1 MGRSVRSEPI
11 VLTRIV
17 FYLLGPAL
25 IFRSIALLLNLLLH
39 WVCRRLCHV
48 LYFSLVAKA
57 IGIDIG
63 GTFIDLVVSDESG
76 LRLYKFPSTPDVP
89 EHGVVNALEEL
100 IERGVFEVASVRRMA
115 HGSTVATNALLEGT
129 WAKTALIT
137 TRGFRDVLEIG
148 RQNRSHLYDLNIER
162 PDPIVRRD
170 LRFENSERLDAAGQ
184 VVRDLSSEEIDKIVE
199 RLIEANVEA
208 VAVVFLFSYLN
219 PEHERAVADL
229 LRRKMDVPIT
239 LSSDVL
245 PEFREYERTST
256 TAVCASLRPVIECYM
271 RNLAA
276 QSVGIGIMPE
286 WQIMQS
292 NGTVISATQAQ
303 KEPVRILLSGP
314 AAGVQGAKT
323 IGKMLGSPNLITMDM
338 GGTSCD
344 VALIQDGEIGQ
355 TTTGSVGEHPVAV
368 RMNEIHT
375 IGAGGGSIAWIDAG
389 GALRVGPKS
398 AGAVPGPACYG
409 RGGIQPTVSDAHAV
423 LGHLL
428 PGMPLGGLLALDMEK
443 ARDAI
448 QSIAVP
454 LDLSIEAA
462 ALGILDVA
470 DAAMERA
477 VRVISVERGYDS
489 RQYSLLAFGGAG
501 PLHAVSIARRLAI
514 PRVIIPAAAG
524 VLSAMGLLACEVG
537 RDYGRSLLSPMSDL
551 NPSMLMSQLRVLE
564 ARGLRELKAE
574 GIEEAS
580 MHREISADLRYQGQ
594 SHELNIRLSPREGGE
609 ISPQDLDTW
618 VESFHCEH
626 ETRFG
631 HASRDESVE
640 LVALRLRMTSP
651 PAFSHLRV
659 QFDEKA
665 VEQREMPV
673 WFDANGAVQAQI
685 IDRRG
690 LADNERVVGPAVLWG
705 SDTTLIVPP
714 SVAGI
719 CDGMGTI
726 QLEIS

>member
-1 MGRSVRSEPI
+1 MSASRSYTDTI
-11 VLTRIV
+11 
-17 FYLLGPAL
+17 
-25 IFRSIALLLNLLLH
+25 
-39 WVCRRLCHV
+39 
-48 LYFSLVAKA
+48 VAKA

-76 LRLYKFPSTPDVP
+76 LRLYKFPSTPDAP
-89 EHGVVNALEEL
+89 ERGVLNALETL
-100 IERGVFEVASVRRMA
+100 IERGIFDASDVNRIA
-115 HGSTVATNALLEGT
+115 HGSTVATNALLEGA

-148 RQNRSHLYDLNIER
+148 RQNRSHLYDLNVER
-162 PDPIVRRD
+162 PAPIVPRD
-170 LRFENSERLDAAGQ
+170 LRFECSERLDAAGQ
-184 VVRDLSSEEIDKIVE
+184 ILCDLSRDEIHEIAD
-199 RLIEANVEA
+199 RLITADVEA

-219 PEHERAVADL
+219 SEHERVVLDL
-229 LRRKMDVPIT
+229 LREKMDIPVT

-245 PEFREYERTST
+245 PEFREYERSST
-256 TAVCASLRPVIECYM
+256 TAVCASLRPVIEAYM
-271 RNLAA
+271 KNLAD
-276 QSVGIGIMPE
+276 QSAKIGIVPE

-323 IGKMLGSPNLITMDM
+323 IGQMLDSPNLITMDM

-355 TTTGSVGEHPVAV
+355 TTTGAVGEHPVAV

-409 RGGIQPTVSDAHAV
+409 QGGTQPTVSDAHAV

-428 PGMPLGGLLALDMEK
+428 PSMPLGGLLVLDIEK

-448 QSIAVP
+448 QSIAVS
-454 LDLSIEAA
+454 LSLSIEEA

-477 VRVISVERGYDS
+477 VRVISVERGYDP
-489 RQYSLLAFGGAG
+489 RQFSLLAFGGAG
-501 PLHAVSIARRLAI
+501 PLHAVSIARRLSI
-514 PRVIIPAAAG
+514 PRVIVPAAAG
-524 VLSAMGLLACEVG
+524 VLSAMGLLTCEVG
-537 RDYGRSLLSPMSDL
+537 RDYGRSVLRPMCDLSAEL
-551 NPSMLMSQLRVLE
+551 VNSQLGELE
-564 ARGLRELKAE
+564 DRGLSELRAE
-574 GIEEAS
+574 GIEAGS
-580 MHREISADLRYQGQ
+580 VYREISADLRYQGQ
-594 SHELNIRLSPREGGE
+594 SHELNVRLVPSSVYE
-609 ISPQDLDTW
+609 IATEDLDTW
-618 VESFHCEH
+618 VKLFHLEH

-631 HASRDESVE
+631 HASPDEEVE
-640 LVALRLRMTSP
+640 MVALRLKMTAP
-651 PAFSHLRV
+651 PTFSHPRV
-659 QFDEKA
+659 QFDEESA
-665 VEQREMPV
+665 NWQDEPIWFGAGGPV
-673 WFDANGAVQAQI
+673 QTQV

-690 LADNERVVGPAVLWG
+690 LAENERIIGPAVLWG
-705 SDTTLIVPP
+705 PDATLIVPP
-714 SVAGI
+714 GVEGM
-719 CDGMGTI
+719 CDAMGTI
-726 QLEIS
+726 QLETA